1 MEVFRYCLEGTHSKD
16 NDHVKDFT
24 VTSSATHDIVA
35 NVSRENSGSFLLQN
49 KFDYKSP
56 QASGLMSLY
65 GDSVHPPTKIRE
77 SYFEVGQNR
86 HAVPESNNTMTFDVE
101 ERKLSNSAGHL
112 PGGNGTPFWPSESRS
127 TAFSFDLRS
136 SSDNLPLYPDI
147 AETNTR
153 RSRPS
158 FLDSLNMPSATSASE
173 KPFTETETTQP
184 FSKWKSSNVPSA
196 LEHSRTSSISSGHG
210 DDMYRHTV
218 NDNSMERKCDS

>member
-1 MEVFRYCLEGTHSKD
+1 
-16 NDHVKDFT
+16 
-24 VTSSATHDIVA
+24 
-35 NVSRENSGSFLLQN
+35 
-49 KFDYKSP
+49 
-56 QASGLMSLY
+56 MSLY

-77 SYFEVGQNR
+77 SHFEVGQNR

-101 ERKLSNSAGHL
+101 ERKLSSSAGHL
-112 PGGNGTPFWPSESRS
+112 PGGNGAPFWPSESRS

-210 DDMYRHTV
+210 DDIYRHTV